1 MARRA
6 ARTKAKTRK
15 RKYQRSERRVR
26 ARLPVDLGRAQGVTR
41 DVSASGAFFETD
53 ASYKVGSRV
62 RFAIDLATP
71 WGPARFDCRGK
82 IVRLEKHDG
91 TVGVAVQFTDAD
103 AAAAAQHARR
113 RR

>member
-6 ARTKAKTRK
+6 ARPKTKK
-15 RKYQRSERRVR
+15 RKYERSEKRVR
-26 ARLPVDLGRAQGVTR
+26 AQLPIDLGRAKGVTR

-53 ASYKVGSRV
+53 VSYKVGGRV

-71 WGPARFDCRGK
+71 WGPAHFDCRGK

-103 AAAAAQHARR
+103 VAAAAQRARR

>member
-6 ARTKAKTRK
+6 TKTKAGKK
-15 RKYQRSERRVR
+15 KYKRSEKRVR
-26 ARLPVDLGRAQGVTR
+26 ARLAVDLGRAKTGVTR

-53 ASYKVGSRV
+53 VSYKVGSRV

-71 WGPARFDCRGK
+71 WGPAHFDCKGR

-91 TVGVAVQFTDAD
+91 TVGVAVRFAD
-103 AAAAAQHARR
+103 SDLPAAAPARR